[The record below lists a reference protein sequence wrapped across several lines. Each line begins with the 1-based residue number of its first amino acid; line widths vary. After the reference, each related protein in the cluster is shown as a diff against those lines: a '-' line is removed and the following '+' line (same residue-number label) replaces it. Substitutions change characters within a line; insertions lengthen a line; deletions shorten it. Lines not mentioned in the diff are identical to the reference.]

1 MKKDIPPLIAEGIAI
16 AVVKE
21 NNELGEFEWNVYL
34 LNRKKIAI
42 ENILISSRGY
52 GEKENQK
59 VETSQLRHFIEI
71 LPPESFQKIE
81 PIIEEVFGISN
92 QYWIS
97 FYQDEKLYDKKY
109 IFLAESINDANFT
122 TIPLVN
128 KPGVM
133 IE

>member
-1 MKKDIPPLIAEGIAI
+1 MKKDIPPLIADGIAI